1 MSSTPRAD
9 LWFSVVLIAF
19 GTAAVVESWRMPRLE
34 NLGIDPLSAPGLT
47 PGLLALVITG
57 LGLTLFLRSLRSLR
71 SLRATAPVP
80 ESAPGGWGRLAL
92 ALTLCLVYALGLVG
106 RADFFLATTLFV
118 FLFTLLFADP
128 EQSWPRRAAGAAILA
143 LVTASAV
150 TLLFE
155 RVFLIRLP

>member
-71 SLRATAPVP
+71 ATAPVP

-118 FLFTLLFADP
+118 FSFTLLFADP
-128 EQSWPRRAAGAAILA
+128 GQSWPRRAAGAAILA
-143 LVTASAV
+143 LGTASAV